1 MFIFI
6 QQQILIT
13 YTPLLTWLYFSLY
26 VELQLILKFIPK
38 KWGGDGGNIGS
49 IMSMIGKNCQSVDNC
64 IFRHC
69 TYIYCLKIHNSLMF
83 YLLTMY
89 IIMFSCCNVKRSK
102 ISAKLNSE
110 YSEDN
115 IILKNKTVHRWC
127 NG

>member
-89 IIMFSCCNVKRSK
+89 IHRFIFKN
-102 ISAKLNSE
+102 
-110 YSEDN
+110 D
-115 IILKNKTVHRWC
+115 IIFWIFWIQFCTYFGPFDIAAWKHYYVHC
-127 NG
+127 Q